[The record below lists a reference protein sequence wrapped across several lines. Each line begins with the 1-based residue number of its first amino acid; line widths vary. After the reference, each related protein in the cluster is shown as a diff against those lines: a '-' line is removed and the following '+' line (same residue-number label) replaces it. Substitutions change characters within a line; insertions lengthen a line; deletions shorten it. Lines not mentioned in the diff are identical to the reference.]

1 MTHKSSRP
9 AATLVSAVVALMM
22 AGATPVLAQVA
33 MEEIVV
39 TARKRAENLQ
49 DIPLA
54 ITAFTA
60 ETLERKGIDN
70 IEDIAR
76 LTAGVIV
83 DEGTFPQ
90 DIRVVIRGLSPTR
103 GRPNVAF
110 LLDGVDVTSESVQ
123 SAGGSLLINPRL
135 FDLERVEVVK
145 GPQSA
150 LYGRSAFSGAINY
163 VTRKPTNE
171 WEGQGS
177 LQVGQRG
184 DTELSVGIYGPLVE
198 DRVLVGLNAAWWN
211 FDGFYDN
218 SVTDADLGDADGYG
232 VSGSVIFNFT
242 DDLSFTSRVEY
253 TDDHLG
259 QSPTVF
265 GGTNGILP
273 VPPSAFGP
281 IFMPGVVSPAVPFVT
296 AFTGPVPDGADLPA
310 VTISEDPQTGQEF
323 RGSEREIL
331 RIAGTLD
338 WNLGFGTATSV
349 THYASA
355 DVFQRMENTRKGSF
369 NALVSGT
376 LFSVATDTTLF
387 SQELR
392 LQSGEDEGFRWMF
405 GGLYWE
411 EDVNQ
416 DSFGIACT
424 NNQLFPGLPFLPCGP
439 FFGAILAS
447 NTPNLWIRD
456 TEHWSA
462 FGMLEF
468 DLADRFTLH
477 FEGRYTDEE
486 LYVSGPSGPRIVD
499 VFGLAG
505 PPNAFPGPTPNVD
518 GNSTDS
524 YFAPRFSL
532 EYTFTDDMLVYAS
545 AARGAKPAGISTIGA
560 GSAGFD
566 PELFVFD
573 RETMWVYEVGA
584 KTSWADGRFIANA
597 SAYWEDF
604 SGKQTSTQ
612 VLRENGL
619 TGLRTVNAS
628 GAEVKGFEVDLGWA
642 LTDSLSLSA
651 GYSYIDAQYTDFVV
665 NESGVN
671 TVATVGNCV
680 QEFVGRLNTCR
691 LDRSGH
697 TLERTAKHSLVLSAS
712 YTAPLTDEI
721 SWLIETDLQS
731 QSKRFDTADNI
742 LTLPSYT
749 LVDLRVGLTGENW
762 DVIAFVDNVFEDDTV
777 KIAFNATDFD
787 TINLAFF
794 PPPFTFILTNALHAT
809 LPNKRQAGIRIG
821 YNF

>member
-1 MTHKSSRP
+1 MTYKSSKP
-9 AATLVSAVVALMM
+9 AGTFISAILALMM
-22 AGATPVLAQVA
+22 VGATPVLAQVT

-39 TARKRAENLQ
+39 TARKRAENPQ
-49 DIPLA
+49 DIPLV
-54 ITAFTA
+54 ITVFTA
-60 ETLERKGIDN
+60 DTLARKGVDN

-83 DEGTFPQ
+83 DQGTFPQ
-90 DIRVVIRGLSPTR
+90 DIRVVIRGLAPTR

-163 VTRKPTNE
+163 VTKKPTNE
-171 WEGQGS
+171 WEGRTS

-184 DTELSVGIYGPLVE
+184 DTEISAGVYGPIAE
-198 DRVLVGLNAAWWN
+198 DRVLVGFNAAYWT

-218 SVTDADLGDADGYG
+218 SVTNADLGDADGYG
-232 VSGSVIFNFT
+232 VSASAIINFT
-242 DDLSFTSRVEY
+242 DDVSFTTRIEY

-259 QSPTVF
+259 QSPTAF

-273 VPPSAFGP
+273 IPPSAFGP

-296 AFTGPVPDGADLPA
+296 AFTGRVPDAGDLPD
-310 VTISEDPQTGQEF
+310 VTISEDPLTGEEF
-323 RGSEREIL
+323 RGSERQIL

-338 WNLGFGTATSV
+338 WNLGFGSATSV
-349 THYASA
+349 THYANA
-355 DVFQRMENTRKGSF
+355 DAFQRMENTRKGSF
-369 NALVSGT
+369 SALTAGT
-376 LFSVATDTTLF
+376 LFSLATDTTMF

-392 LQSGEDEGFRWMF
+392 LQSDEDERFRWMF

-411 EDVNQ
+411 ENVNQ

-468 DLADRFTLH
+468 ELADQFTLH
-477 FEGRYTDEE
+477 VEGRYTDEK
-486 LYVSGPSGPRIVD
+486 LFVSGPSGPRIVD
-499 VFGLAG
+499 ALGLVG
-505 PPNAFPGPTPNVD
+505 PPNSFPGPTPNVD
-518 GNSTDS
+518 GNSTDG
-524 YFAPRFSL
+524 YFTPRFSL
-532 EYTFTDDMLVYAS
+532 EYTLTDDVLFYAS
-545 AARGAKPAGISTIGA
+545 VAKGAKPAGITTIGA

-612 VLRENGL
+612 VLRSNGL

-628 GAEVKGFEVDLGWA
+628 AAEVKGFEVDLGWA
-642 LTDSLSLSA
+642 LTDSLNLSA
-651 GYSYIDAQYTDFVV
+651 GYSYIDAQYKDFVV

-671 TVATVGNCV
+671 TIATVGSCV
-680 QEFVGRLNTCR
+680 QEFVGTLNTCQ

-712 YTAPLTDEI
+712 YRAPLTDDI
-721 SWLIETDLQS
+721 NWLIETDLQL

-742 LTLPSYT
+742 LILPSYSI
-749 LVDLRVGLTGENW
+749 VDFRIGLTSENW
-762 DVIAFVDNVFEDDTV
+762 NVIAFADNLFDDDTV
-777 KIAFNATDFD
+777 QIAFNATDFD

-809 LPNKRQAGIRIG
+809 LPNKRQAGVRVS